1 MGQTGNSGGGSS
13 PSGDGG
19 SWWSRMSR
27 SEQIVGAVAAAIV
40 VGTFGVVAALI
51 GHSSGSSQARPSG
64 SGPPVVTSSS
74 PATSATKPMTTPDY
88 YLQPTPVVISGNGP
102 DFDTKPL
109 GPGPGPASFSYNT
122 FSLATGGSG
131 TPGFGFAVWTKGG
144 TPTASDCKTW
154 VSTHLVD
161 GVYAPTAG
169 MKICFG
175 TDQGRIGLLVVQPGT
190 SEDQFKAIASVWG
203 S

>member
-1 MGQTGNSGGGSS
+1 MGQIGNSGGGSS
-13 PSGDGG
+13 PSGDSG

-27 SEQIVGAVAAAIV
+27 SEQIVGAIAGAIV
-40 VGTFGVVAALI
+40 LGAFGVVAALI

-64 SGPPVVTSSS
+64 SGSPAVTSSS
-74 PATSATKPMTTPDY
+74 LATPATQHKTTPGY
-88 YLQPTPVVISGNGP
+88 YLQPTPVVINGNGP

-109 GPGPGPASFSYNT
+109 GPGPASFSYNT
-122 FSLATGGSG
+122 FSLATGGSS
-131 TPGFGFAVWTKGG
+131 TPGFGIAIWTKGG

-154 VSTHLVD
+154 VSTHLAD
-161 GVYAPTAG
+161 HVYAPTAG

-190 SEDQFKAIASVWG
+190 SENQFKAIASVWG

>member
-1 MGQTGNSGGGSS
+1 MSGKSGESTPWWRNPIVVVPAISVILAAIIGGITTAVLQTG
-13 PSGDGG
+13 
-19 SWWSRMSR
+19 
-27 SEQIVGAVAAAIV
+27 
-40 VGTFGVVAALI
+40 
-51 GHSSGSSQARPSG
+51 SG
-64 SGPPVVTSSS
+64 SGGASS
-74 PATSATKPMTTPDY
+74 PTRTPTVSSPTASSTPIPTTSATNHTTTPAY

-109 GPGPGPASFSYNT
+109 GPGPGPASFYYNT
-122 FSLATGGSG
+122 FSLATGGSS

-154 VSTHLVD
+154 VSTHLV
-161 GVYAPTAG
+161 GNVYAPTAG

-190 SEDQFKAIASVWG
+190 SENQFKAIASVWAPD
-203 S
+203 SAR

>member
-1 MGQTGNSGGGSS
+1 MPAEPREPTPWWRNPVIVVPAIAVILAAIIGGIITAVLQTGGGS
-13 PSGDGG
+13 GG
-19 SWWSRMSR
+19 
-27 SEQIVGAVAAAIV
+27 A
-40 VGTFGVVAALI
+40 
-51 GHSSGSSQARPSG
+51 
-64 SGPPVVTSSS
+64 SSS
-74 PATSATKPMTTPDY
+74 ARTPTVSSPTASAAPAPTTGTTTPATTPVY
-88 YLQPTPVVISGNGP
+88 YQRPIPVVISGNGP

-109 GPGPGPASFSYNT
+109 GPGPGPASFYYNT
-122 FSLATGGSG
+122 FSLATGGSS

-161 GVYAPTAG
+161 HVYAATAG